1 MATNEIII
9 PESCKTEYLINKELV
24 QQHEKKYAYSYLQL
38 ERCNHENTKKK
49 MIELQNQVELLQRYL
64 ENIKHIKFKS

>member
-9 PESCKTEYLINKELV
+9 PESYKTDYSINKELV

-38 ERCNHENTKKK
+38 ERSNHENTKKK

>member
-49 MIELQNQVELLQRYL
+49 MIELQNQVELLQQYL